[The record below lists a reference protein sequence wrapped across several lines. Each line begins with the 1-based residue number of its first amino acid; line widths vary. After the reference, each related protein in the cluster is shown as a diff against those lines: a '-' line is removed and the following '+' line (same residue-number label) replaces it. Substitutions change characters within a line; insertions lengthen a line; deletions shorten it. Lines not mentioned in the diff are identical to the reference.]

1 MGRKLGIG
9 AGPVNRYDGYM
20 GETLRIATT
29 GLHGGH
35 PALDFVNTLDW
46 RDRPAAEGGPEDMLV
61 SYDALL
67 ACWRRLDII
76 GAGTE
81 TELKRQADRHPGEA
95 AEVLGEAL
103 ELREALH
110 RMAHAMQRGKAAR
123 PADLDALNRCLLRY
137 PEARVIATVSGGAR
151 LGWKAHGD
159 GLQLGSP
166 LGAMARLGADLLVS
180 AEPASIRCCAG
191 PGCGWLFQDT
201 SPNKRRRWCSMESC
215 GNRAKARRHYHKHK
229 S

>member
-1 MGRKLGIG
+1 
-9 AGPVNRYDGYM
+9 M
-20 GETLRIATT
+20 GETLRIVTT

-61 SYDALL
+61 SYGALL

-76 GAGTE
+76 GAT
-81 TELKRQADRHPGEA
+81 TQAELERAAMRQPTQA
-95 AEVLGEAL
+95 AAVLAEAL
-103 ELREALH
+103 DLREALY
-110 RMAHAMQRGKAAR
+110 RLAQAVRQGKTAK
-123 PADLDALNRCLLRY
+123 PTDLDVLNRCLLRY
-137 PEARVIATVSGGAR
+137 PEGRVIANVSGGAR

-159 GLQLGSP
+159 GLELGSP
-166 LGAMARLGADLLVS
+166 LGAMARQGAELLVS

-191 PGCGWLFQDT
+191 PGCGWLFHDT

-215 GNRAKARRHYHKHK
+215 GNRAKARRHYQKQK
-229 S
+229 G

>member
-1 MGRKLGIG
+1 
-9 AGPVNRYDGYM
+9 M
-20 GETLRIATT
+20 GETLRIVTT

-46 RDRPAAEGGPEDMLV
+46 RDRPAAEGGPDDMLV
-61 SYDALL
+61 SYAALL

-76 GAGTE
+76 GAAAQA
-81 TELKRQADRHPGEA
+81 ELERAAVRQPMQAAVVLAEA
-95 AEVLGEAL
+95 ID
-103 ELREALH
+103 LREALY
-110 RMAHAMQRGKAAR
+110 RLAQAAR
-123 PADLDALNRCLLRY
+123 QGMTAKPVDLDVLNRCLLRY
-137 PEARVIATVSGGAR
+137 PEGRVIAAVNGTR

-159 GLQLGSP
+159 GLELGSP
-166 LGAMARLGADLLVS
+166 LGAMARLGAELLVS

-191 PGCGWLFQDT
+191 PGCGWLFHDT

-215 GNRAKARRHYHKHK
+215 GNRAKARRHYQKHK